1 MVFNF
6 HIKMLKNFVII
17 LLILVFGCQNKIT
30 KETVINNYNKKINSI
45 DKIEYHIKRID
56 TFSPD
61 YVWNKT
67 GNVLIEKRK
76 NDTLHKMSFF
86 ARSYSLDKNYLY
98 DDYNSFKLSNKS
110 NTYEM
115 VGSYGFRGSP
125 GGQLI
130 SDVLFGLDSIYK
142 TVDLIK
148 TKNNYQLYYTFENDT
163 VHDII
168 NVEKTIIVDKTTF
181 LPIRIVKTS
190 ERGGERTVGIFEF
203 DSILINNQ
211 VKNSIVN
218 QKNKL
223 QDLELIKSAEPVI
236 TSLKGTKFNTESL
249 PNLWDDKPI
258 NVSEKYPALI
268 SFWQFWCSPCI
279 KSLPKLKVLQ
289 NRYKD
294 KITVIGISTQS
305 HEKVKHILSSKN
317 IGFLNLKGTNK
328 TLDNYHINS
337 FPAYFLVDKDG
348 IIVKEYFVF
357 SENIEKDI
365 KALLK

>member
-1 MVFNF
+1 
-6 HIKMLKNFVII
+6 MLKNFVII

-258 NVSEKYPALI
+258 NVSEKFPALI

-279 KSLPKLKVLQ
+279 KSLPKLKLLQ
-289 NRYKD
+289 NMYKD
-294 KITVIGISTQS
+294 KISVIGISTQNP
-305 HEKVKHILSSKN
+305 EKVKHILLSKN
-317 IGFLNLKGTNK
+317 IEFLNLKGTNK
-328 TLDNYHINS
+328 ILEDYHINS

-348 IIVKEYFVF
+348 TIIKEYSVF
-357 SENIEKDI
+357 SEEIEEDI
-365 KALLK
+365 KAL